1 MEKHFYLG
9 VGLLALLLIFGIL
22 AWVGMEAVH
31 APAEALLNRA
41 AELAL
46 SGDMQTATALG
57 RQAKSRWEQY
67 RSVTASL
74 ADHAPM
80 DDVEKLF
87 AEMEVY
93 AAAGESAHFASCC
106 LQLSNMEKAMYD
118 AHSLTGW
125 NLL

>member
-1 MEKHFYLG
+1 MEKHFYFGLG
-9 VGLLALLLIFGIL
+9 LLILLLILGLLA
-22 AWVGMEAVH
+22 WTGMAAAHEPSA
-31 APAEALLNRA
+31 ALLEKA
-41 AELAL
+41 SGLAL

-57 RQAKSRWEQY
+57 RQAKSRWERY
-67 RSVTASL
+67 RSFTASL

-93 AAAGESAHFASCC
+93 AAAGESAHFAACC
-106 LQLSNMEKAMYD
+106 LQLSNMERAMYD

>member
-1 MEKHFYLG
+1 MEKHFYFGLG
-9 VGLLALLLIFGIL
+9 LLILLLILGLLA
-22 AWVGMEAVH
+22 WTGMEAAH
-31 APAEALLNRA
+31 EPSAALLEKA
-41 AELAL
+41 SGLAL
-46 SGDMQTATALG
+46 SGDMQTAAALG
-57 RQAKSRWEQY
+57 RQAKSRWERY
-67 RSVTASL
+67 RSFTASL

-93 AAAGESAHFASCC
+93 AAAGESAHFAACC
-106 LQLSNMEKAMYD
+106 LQLSNMERAMFE